1 MKQLTPGGGGFG
13 NPLERDVEA
22 VKEDVQNEFVSRKS
36 AREDYGVV
44 FREDSLEVDI
54 KKTAD
59 RRRTLKLSAS

>member
-22 VKEDVQNEFVSRKS
+22 VKEDVQNEFVSRES

-44 FREDSLEVDI
+44 FREDSLEVDM

-59 RRRTLKLSAS
+59 LRRKLKEKQ